1 MPGGKNPYTR
11 PANKK
16 ERAALKRE
24 SARNKALENLK
35 ELSYDAVGDDDKFN
49 QLRIMMGKIR
59 RGDSSMEDF
68 ETLSRGKRRQTER
81 ENNMYKMKSGGKV
94 KKTADGCAIK
104 GKTRLAMKGYG
115 KVG

>member
-49 QLRIMMGKIR
+49 QLRMMMGKIR

-68 ETLSRGKRRQTER
+68 ETLSRGKRRQKIVT
-81 ENNMYKMKSGGKV
+81 GK
-94 KKTADGCAIK
+94 
-104 GKTRLAMKGYG
+104 LF
-115 KVG
+115 KVF

>member
-49 QLRIMMGKIR
+49 QLRMMMGEIR

-94 KKTADGCAIK
+94 KKMKSG
-104 GKTRLAMKGYG
+104 GKCRGMGAATRGGDFMIG
-115 KVG
+115 